1 MGEIGDDEILRKIRA
16 LSESQR
22 EWLNNLLDRF
32 SRDIAATTL
41 PTSDIASAPF
51 MSEFGDVLR
60 IHHSLL
66 SEAFTKDK
74 FEHALVRVQGGEA
87 E

>member
-41 PTSDIASAPF
+41 PTSDIASAP
-51 MSEFGDVLR
+51 S
-60 IHHSLL
+60 
-66 SEAFTKDK
+66 
-74 FEHALVRVQGGEA
+74 
-87 E
+87 